1 MALRIGCTLSRDCE
15 EGDVW
20 GIGGGS
26 EVPGELPGRSTTA
39 CLPSLSLVQFE
50 FGVQPVRVCVLRATS
65 AWSTF
70 VIYSRLTSIRRRPL
84 TVSVFPSS
92 CIQNAV
98 TGSDFGNVSNLHQF
112 VASRTIL
119 ASFWVWSVW
128 SLVENDCSIRTK
140 FHGIDIDCTVL
151 CSYIKSILDCDFFKV
166 RMIHCDA

>member
-65 AWSTF
+65 A
-70 VIYSRLTSIRRRPL
+70 
-84 TVSVFPSS
+84 
-92 CIQNAV
+92 
-98 TGSDFGNVSNLHQF
+98 
-112 VASRTIL
+112 
-119 ASFWVWSVW
+119 
-128 SLVENDCSIRTK
+128 
-140 FHGIDIDCTVL
+140 
-151 CSYIKSILDCDFFKV
+151 
-166 RMIHCDA
+166 

>member
-1 MALRIGCTLSRDCE
+1 MALRIGCTLSRDWE

-20 GIGGGS
+20 RVGGGS

-70 VIYSRLTSIRRRPL
+70 VIYSRFTSIRRRPFI
-84 TVSVFPSS
+84 VSVFASS

-98 TGSDFGNVSNLHQF
+98 TGSDFENVSNQHQF
-112 VASRTIL
+112 VASHIFL
-119 ASFWVWSVW
+119 ASFWVSV
-128 SLVENDCSIRTK
+128 LVENDYSIRMK
-140 FHGIDIDCTVL
+140 FHGIDR
-151 CSYIKSILDCDFFKV
+151 SIIPYYV
-166 RMIHCDA
+166 VIYNRY